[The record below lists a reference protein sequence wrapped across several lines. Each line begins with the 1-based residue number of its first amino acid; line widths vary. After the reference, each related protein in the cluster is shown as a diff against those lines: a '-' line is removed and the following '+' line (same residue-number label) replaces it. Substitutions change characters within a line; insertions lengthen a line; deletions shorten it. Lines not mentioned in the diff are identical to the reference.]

1 MGAKPSGDFTMT
13 FFSARK
19 IYAATLCAGCALSL
33 AAFAGDGGHDKMSK
47 MDADGNGQISASEH
61 EAGAK
66 KMFEKMD
73 ADHDGQVTATEMD
86 AGREARAA
94 AQDTRDQTTGGEATR
109 LGKKEGH
116 GMSSAQKI
124 KKFDTNGDDAISAA
138 EHATGAK
145 EMFGK
150 MDKDGNGSLTT
161 AEMRAGHDK
170 MMSAQDTE

>member
-1 MGAKPSGDFTMT
+1 MT

-47 MDADGNGQISASEH
+47 MDTDGNGQISASEH
-61 EAGAK
+61 DAGAK

-86 AGREARAA
+86 AGHEAREAA
-94 AQDTRDQTTGGEATR
+94 AQDTRSQSTGAEASR
-109 LGKKEGH
+109 LDKSEKH

-150 MDKDGNGSLTT
+150 MDKDGSGSLTA
-161 AEMRAGHDK
+161 AEMRAGHEK